1 MIDKEYLLKELSNGK
16 SIDDLA
22 SELTAALN
30 AAKQEYE
37 VTSSKVND
45 GNDLVDMLNYYIATY
60 YNNFGR
66 EGPVVSRK
74 DIEDICD
81 VMADII
87 KYADE
92 LKDNLHSVPEK
103 FNFQKQKKVDS
114 DDAVIRNWV
123 RSLG

>member
-37 VTSSKVND
+37 VTNSKVND
-45 GNDLVDMLNYYIATY
+45 GNELADVINYYIATY
-60 YNNFGR
+60 YNNFGK

-81 VMADII
+81 VMVDII

-92 LKDNLHSVPEK
+92 LRSV
-103 FNFQKQKKVDS
+103 NIQKKKKKVDS
-114 DDAVIRNWV
+114 DDAVIEKWL

>member
-1 MIDKEYLLKELSNGK
+1 MIDKEYLLKELANGK

-22 SELTAALN
+22 NELTAALN

-37 VTSSKVND
+37 ATNSKVND
-45 GNDLVDMLNYYIATY
+45 GDDLADVLNYYIATY
-60 YNNFGR
+60 YNNFGK
-66 EGPVVSRK
+66 EGPVVNRK

-92 LKDNLHSVPEK
+92 LKDNLRSV
-103 FNFQKQKKVDS
+103 NFQKQKKVDS
-114 DDAVIRNWV
+114 DDAVIERWL

>member
-22 SELTAALN
+22 NEITAALN

-37 VTSSKVND
+37 VTNSKVND
-45 GNDLVDMLNYYIATY
+45 GNELADVINYYIATY
-60 YNNFGR
+60 YDNFGK

-92 LKDNLHSVPEK
+92 LKDSLCAVPEK
-103 FNFQKQKKVDS
+103 LNFQKKKKADS
-114 DDAVIRNWV
+114 DDAVIEKWL

>member
-1 MIDKEYLLKELSNGK
+1 MIDKEYLLKELANGK

-37 VTSSKVND
+37 ATNTKVND
-45 GNDLVDMLNYYIATY
+45 GNDLADVINYYIATY
-60 YNNFGR
+60 YDNFGR
-66 EGPVVSRK
+66 KGPVVSRK

-81 VMADII
+81 VMTDII

-92 LKDNLHSVPEK
+92 LKDNLRSVPEK
-103 FNFQKQKKVDS
+103 LNFQKQKKADT
-114 DDAVIRNWV
+114 DDAVIERWL
-123 RSLG
+123 RSLR

>member
-1 MIDKEYLLKELSNGK
+1 MIDKEYLLRELSNGK

-22 SELTAALN
+22 NELTAALN

-37 VTSSKVND
+37 VTSSKVSD
-45 GNDLVDMLNYYIATY
+45 GNDLADVLNYYIATY
-60 YNNFGR
+60 YNNFGK
-66 EGPVVSRK
+66 EGPVISRK

-92 LKDNLHSVPEK
+92 FCAVPEK
-103 FNFQKQKKVDS
+103 LNFQKKKKADS
-114 DDAVIRNWV
+114 DDAIIEKWL